1 MKFAPLT
8 LAAVAVLGLSACSG
22 TINVK
27 NAEEQC
33 AAEAD
38 LSDGFRGEARAGV
51 GTDGPSGGLRLTVT
65 NRVFNPQSPEDFYDN
80 CVFRKSGQGPTRTLA
95 SVRR

>member
-1 MKFAPLT
+1 MKLSTIT
-8 LAAVAVLGLSACSG
+8 LVAVATLGLSACSG
-22 TINVK
+22 TTNVK
-27 NAEEQC
+27 SAEEQC
-33 AAEAD
+33 AADAD

-51 GTDGPSGGLRLTVT
+51 GTNGPSGGLRLTVT

-80 CVFRKSGQGPTRTLA
+80 CVFQKSGQGPTRTLA